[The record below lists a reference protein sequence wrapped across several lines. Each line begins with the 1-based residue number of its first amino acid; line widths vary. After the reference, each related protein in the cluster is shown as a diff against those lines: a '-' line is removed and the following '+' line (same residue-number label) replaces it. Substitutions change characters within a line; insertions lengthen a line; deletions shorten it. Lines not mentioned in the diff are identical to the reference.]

1 MSGPTRLG
9 FLADLCAPSLPTE
22 EAYSWLVAPIL
33 TPKRPSTADRLRRDC
48 GAEPNHLREIRDPHR
63 WLHDLFH

>member
-1 MSGPTRLG
+1 MSGPTRSG
-9 FLADLCAPSLPTE
+9 ILADLCAPSLPTE

-48 GAEPNHLREIRDPHR
+48 GAGPNHPREIRDPHR